1 MRPDRPDGL
10 HSDRPDG
17 MLRRIMLKT
26 PDTRDRLLDAAETV
40 VAARGVSALSLDAV
54 AAEAGVSKGGL
65 LHHFRSKEALL
76 AGLVER
82 MAAEMRAIF
91 DAVVAAQPPGPGR
104 HTRGVIAWALHS
116 APERAERD
124 LRIAAALL
132 SAHAHDPKLIDP
144 IRIEHARIRAQV
156 EDDGLPPGHAHVVM
170 AAADGLFLAKVFGLW
185 TPTPEQAAA
194 MERVMRALAGP

>member
-1 MRPDRPDGL
+1 M
-10 HSDRPDG
+10 
-17 MLRRIMLKT
+17 MLKVQE
-26 PDTRDRLLDAAETV
+26 TRERLLDAAESV

-76 AGLVER
+76 AALVER
-82 MAAEMRAIF
+82 MAAEMRATF
-91 DAVVAAQPPGPGR
+91 DAVVAAEPPGPGQ

-116 APERAERD
+116 TPERAERD

-144 IRIEHARIRAQV
+144 IRAEHARIRAQV
-156 EDDGLPPGHAHVVM
+156 EDDGLPPGQAHVVM

-185 TPTPEQAAA
+185 TPTAEQATA
-194 MERVMRALAGP
+194 MERVLRALASP

>member
-1 MRPDRPDGL
+1 MV
-10 HSDRPDG
+10 
-17 MLRRIMLKT
+17 RRDMLKP

-54 AAEAGVSKGGL
+54 AAKAGVSKGGL

-76 AGLVER
+76 SALVER
-82 MAAEMRAIF
+82 MAVEMRSVY
-91 DAVVAAQPPGPGR
+91 DALVAAEPPGPGR
-104 HTRGVIAWALHS
+104 HTRAVIAWALHK

-132 SAHAHDPKLIDP
+132 SAHAHDPKLINP
-144 IRIEHARIRAQV
+144 IRAEHARIRAQV
-156 EDDGLPPGHAHVVM
+156 EDDGLPPGHAHMVM

-185 TPTPEQAAA
+185 TPSPEQVAAI
-194 MERVMRALAGP
+194 ERVMRTLAAP

>member
-1 MRPDRPDGL
+1 
-10 HSDRPDG
+10 

-26 PDTRDRLLDAAETV
+26 PVLKATDTRDRVLDAAETV

-76 AGLVER
+76 SALVER
-82 MAAEMRAIF
+82 MAVEMRSVY
-91 DAVVAAQPPGPGR
+91 DALVAAEPPGPGR
-104 HTRGVIAWALHS
+104 HTRAVIAWALHK

-132 SAHAHDPKLIDP
+132 SAHAHDPALIDP
-144 IRIEHARIRAQV
+144 VRVEHARIRAQV
-156 EDDGLPPGHAHVVM
+156 EDDGLAPGHAHVVM

-185 TPTPEQAAA
+185 TPTTEQAAA
-194 MERVMRALAGP
+194 MERVMRALAAP